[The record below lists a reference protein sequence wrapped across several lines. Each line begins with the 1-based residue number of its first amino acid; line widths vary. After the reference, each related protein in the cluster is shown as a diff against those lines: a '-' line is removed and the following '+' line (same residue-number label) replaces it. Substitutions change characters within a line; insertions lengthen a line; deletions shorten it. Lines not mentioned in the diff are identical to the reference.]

1 MKIWFVEIG
10 EPLPV
15 EDNVR
20 LHRYGL
26 FTKYLASKGHQV
38 SLWTSTF
45 SHAPKKNFFNEDTIK
60 IIDGVKVHFLY
71 GKGYKKNVSF
81 ARINHQKTFAKKAFS
96 MMSKDT
102 EKPDII
108 ITGIPTI
115 EGASMVKK
123 FSEKYDVPYIVDFR
137 DFWPDDL
144 VTLLPNPLR
153 FFGKILLTGSY
164 RSVKKVVKNS
174 SFIMGSSKKLVDYAG
189 SFLEKSMS
197 LDKYVMPHGYPEI
210 ILSEYETQQ
219 GIKFWNDIG
228 IDDNSFNVCFFGTIG
243 KFFNF
248 DTVINAIRANNKLKQ
263 INFVLCGNGSKK
275 DHYQNLANGLD
286 NVFFPGWVNQ
296 EQIIALMKISKVGLA
311 PYISSWRNEL
321 PNKVFEYMAGEL
333 AVLSS
338 LGGSFKT
345 LLSKNT
351 FGFSYNSDSIEE
363 FSERLLNMY
372 NFQDNTI
379 KMAKS
384 AHELFIKKFRQT
396 IIFDNSEKY
405 FIEHF
410 KYY

>member
-15 EDNVR
+15 EENVR

-26 FTKYLASKGHQV
+26 FSKYLAAKGHDV
-38 SLWTSTF
+38 TLWTSTF

-60 IIDGVKVHFLY
+60 IIDGVKINFLY
-71 GKGYKKNVSF
+71 GDGYKKNISF
-81 ARINHQKTFAKKAFS
+81 ARINHQKNFAKKAFNK
-96 MMSKDT
+96 MSNDN

-115 EGASMVKK
+115 EGASMVKE
-123 FSEKYDVPYIVDFR
+123 FSIKNNVPYIVDFR

-144 VTLLPNPLR
+144 VNLLPKPLR

-164 RSVKKVVKNS
+164 KSVEKVVRSS

-189 SFLEKSMS
+189 GFSEKSVS
-197 LDKYVMPHGYPEI
+197 KDKYVMPHGYPEI
-210 ILSEYETQQ
+210 ILSEHQIQQ
-219 GIKFWNDIG
+219 GIKFWNEMG
-228 IDDNSFNVCFFGTIG
+228 INSNTFNVCFFGTIG
-243 KFFNF
+243 NFFNF
-248 DTVINAIRANNKLKQ
+248 DTVINAIRDNNELRQ

-275 DHYQNLANGLD
+275 DYYQNLAYGLD
-286 NVFFPGWVNQ
+286 NVLFPGWVNQ
-296 EQIIALMKISKVGLA
+296 EQIISLMKISKVGLA
-311 PYISSWRNEL
+311 PYIESENFEL

-333 AVLSS
+333 AVVSS

-345 LLSKNT
+345 LLSKNS
-351 FGFSYNSDSIEE
+351 FGYSYNPDSIEE
-363 FSERLLNMY
+363 FSEKLLNMY
-372 NFQDNTI
+372 SYHDKSI

-396 IIFDNSEKY
+396 IIFDKAEKY
-405 FIEHF
+405 FIE
-410 KYY
+410 KLK